1 MKEIVYERTIGFIAM
16 ALTFNILPNL
26 NVEFGVI
33 GSLFQGLWIL
43 MGYLFSIKSGKRR
56 NLPPLYYLAAT
67 VLSFAMC
74 VFLTEPVHELLK
86 GTLKWDINVLFIIF
100 TIALLAEYSYE
111 IINKLLKMLESLI
124 PDLREYLASK
134 IKPKDHDGQA

>member
-74 VFLTEPVHELLK
+74 VFLTEPVHEFFHQ
-86 GTLKWDINVLFIIF
+86 TLKWEVHILFIIF

-111 IINKLLKMLESLI
+111 IITKLISMLESLI
-124 PDLREYLASK
+124 PDLREYLANK
-134 IKPKDHDGQA
+134 IRNKKDD

>member
-1 MKEIVYERTIGFIAM
+1 MKEIVYERLGGFILM
-16 ALTFNILPNL
+16 GLTFNILPNL

-74 VFLTEPVHELLK
+74 VFLTEPVHELIQ
-86 GTLKWDINVLFIIF
+86 GTLKWDVHVLFIIF

-124 PDLREYLASK
+124 PDLREYLANK
-134 IKPKDHDGQA
+134 IKPKSDD